1 MSITPDSI
9 GKKNCF
15 DTRVGNMIRF
25 FSLTSRFCAAL
36 GEVRSVTY
44 AGSEPR
50 TAHQTTTTSS
60 SLLNNALSPD
70 GSLR

>member
-15 DTRVGNMIRF
+15 DTRVGNMISF
-25 FSLTSRFCAAL
+25 FSLTPRFYAAL
-36 GEVRSVTY
+36 REVRSVTY

-50 TAHQTTTTSS
+50 TAHQTTTASS
-60 SLLNNALSPD
+60 SRLNNALSPD